1 MADIADARVALER
14 HFGYPSFRP
23 GQGEIIEAVLAG
35 RDALAVMPTGAGK
48 SVCYQVPAAVLPG
61 LSIVVSPLISLMG
74 DQVRALKD
82 AGIRGSYL
90 NSSLTARQQEVV
102 MARAMAGWY
111 DLMYVAPERLADPRF
126 IWFASRLRVPLVA
139 VDEVLWEALIGNS
152 DPQSE
157 NADNA
162 YTFNAARV
170 EAYRDKLLAQPVKDG
185 RVWWN
190 APEQVW
196 KEIGVIGEECGLD
209 WCAGGYGQV
218 WGKGW
223 DNPHFELMKE

>member
-1 MADIADARVALER
+1 MADIADARAALER

-102 MARAMAGWY
+102 MARAKAGTTSCT
-111 DLMYVAPERLADPRF
+111 LRLSVWQTR
-126 IWFASRLRVPLVA
+126 ASSGLPLGSGCLSSRWMRRIA
-139 VDEVLWEALIGNS
+139 
-152 DPQSE
+152 
-157 NADNA
+157 
-162 YTFNAARV
+162 
-170 EAYRDKLLAQPVKDG
+170 
-185 RVWWN
+185 
-190 APEQVW
+190 
-196 KEIGVIGEECGLD
+196 
-209 WCAGGYGQV
+209 
-218 WGKGW
+218 
-223 DNPHFELMKE
+223 